1 MVNGFVVVD
10 KPVGL
15 SSHDVVGRIRRLYNT
30 KKVGHTG
37 TLDPFATGV
46 LPVAI
51 GEATKS
57 IQFLD
62 ERVKVY
68 RAELLLGVTTDS
80 YDYTGAVVRYVDSPA
95 ISFADLKAVLKN
107 FTGQIDQIPP
117 MYSAIK
123 QDGTPLYRLARKGIE
138 VERQA
143 RSITIERLELE
154 AYQDNRAQLKVTCSR
169 GTYVRSLAHD
179 IGQALG
185 CGACLS
191 GLRRLASGPFTIE
204 QAVPLEALAEYAAA
218 GTLEEVVIPLE
229 KGLEH
234 LTTIELSPEYAVR
247 VASGVLP
254 HRCAAE
260 LTSGQYLLT
269 VNGLAVAVAEADGAG
284 AGRIMRGFN
293 QESTG

>member
-15 SSHDVVGRIRRLYNT
+15 SSHDVVGRIRRLFNT

-80 YDYTGAVVRYVDSPA
+80 YDHTGTVLRRVDSPSVSRSA
-95 ISFADLKAVLKN
+95 LEEVLKQ
-107 FTGQIDQIPP
+107 FIGQIDQIPP

-123 QDGTPLYRLARKGIE
+123 KDGTPLYRLARKGIE
-138 VERQA
+138 VERPA
-143 RSITIERLELE
+143 RSITIDSLELE
-154 AYQDNRAQLKVTCSR
+154 TFHDNRAEFVVICSR

-204 QAVPLEALAEYAAA
+204 QAVSLETLGEYAAA
-218 GTLEEVVIPLE
+218 GTLETVVIPFE
-229 KGLEH
+229 QGLKH
-234 LTTIELSPEYAVR
+234 LKSIELTPACAVR

-260 LTSGQYLLT
+260 LMAGHYLLT
-269 VNGLAVAVAEADGAG
+269 VNGLAVAVAEADGVG
-284 AGRIMRGFN
+284 GGRIVRGFN
-293 QESTG
+293 QE

>member
-15 SSHDVVGRIRRLYNT
+15 SSHDVVGRIRRLFNT

-80 YDYTGAVVRYVDSPA
+80 YDHTGTVLRRVDSPSVSRSA
-95 ISFADLKAVLKN
+95 LEEVLKQ
-107 FTGQIDQIPP
+107 FIGQIDQIPP

-123 QDGTPLYRLARKGIE
+123 KDGTPLYRLARKGIE
-138 VERQA
+138 VERSA
-143 RSITIERLELE
+143 RSITIDSLELE
-154 AYQDNRAQLKVTCSR
+154 TFHDNRAEFVVICSR

-204 QAVPLEALAEYAAA
+204 QAVSLETLGEYAAA
-218 GTLEEVVIPLE
+218 GTLETVVIPFE
-229 KGLEH
+229 QGLKH
-234 LTTIELSPEYAVR
+234 LKSIELTPAYAVR
-247 VASGVLP
+247 VVSGVLP

-260 LTSGQYLLT
+260 LMSGHYLLT
-269 VNGLAVAVAEADGAG
+269 VNGLAVAVAEADGVG
-284 AGRIMRGFN
+284 GGRIVRGFN
-293 QESTG
+293 QE